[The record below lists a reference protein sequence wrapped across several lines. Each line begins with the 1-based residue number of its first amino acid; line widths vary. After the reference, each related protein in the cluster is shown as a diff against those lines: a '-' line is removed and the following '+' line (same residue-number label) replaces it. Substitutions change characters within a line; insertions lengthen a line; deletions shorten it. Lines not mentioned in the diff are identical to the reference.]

1 MANQTAVATVQ
12 YMPFSTFVS
21 AGPRDSKMI
30 ISQKDMIAYHEHVG
44 EASNSHP
51 PMLDAVTNEFWEHKI
66 VRKSNGADIYRLQ
79 RNVKKR
85 DRLGIYKD
93 GFEKEKACVF
103 KLMVG
108 MSAPFYSPIDMHNQQ
123 IHGQTPPGY
132 STCRFDT
139 EPVPLSTYREAEPDP
154 FHATQQEKDDFWSNG
169 FNREEPESFQAK
181 ENGKRS
187 VDHNSSF
194 THGETDL
201 NQLPAIAQFSTGQGL
216 PYAPVDWPSPGDVWT
231 WRVGRRVTATGFHQ
245 DRFLILPQRLQQKNV
260 PKSFASKPTLARYI
274 QTNFPGM
281 DADAFFAS
289 FSWKIPA
296 LFQPANKVDAASLFE
311 ETPKEVQ
318 TEATAP
324 NDENAKE
331 GNSRYSQRKRN
342 PMPTYDHPVEEPK
355 PKATP
360 RGSGNKKKKG
370 ATTPATGTQSSTK
383 PKPSRQSGRRSSN
396 HQNGGAVDL
405 NNLNKEGEPN
415 TSGRRKK
422 RRANFEEEEDV
433 SIPHIYVSPMNGV
446 LAVSHEPI
454 DVDPIEFDSYLNSL
468 ENLLHESQEDA
479 ARESSSVLVT
489 ASSPMR
495 DYEWAEARMKISS
508 LLEKDL
514 PTLFVSKD
522 AAEIAALATKL
533 RKDPNLSAEEI
544 VRLKLIEE
552 IPTFSEVFQ
561 ENKSVIE
568 EADWFFSALELN
580 KAKVASL
587 KYEYSDL
594 RHKLGSIQVEVDEN
608 SEAIRQID
616 DQIGQ
621 LQARRNELKRY
632 VGSKEKEKVDLSYG
646 QKMVAN
652 SIPKVVQEVQSA
664 NSKKHEWE
672 CKKDNALKCE
682 EEILSKFTPLKGFF
696 L

>member
-1 MANQTAVATVQ
+1 
-12 YMPFSTFVS
+12 
-21 AGPRDSKMI
+21 
-30 ISQKDMIAYHEHVG
+30 
-44 EASNSHP
+44 
-51 PMLDAVTNEFWEHKI
+51 
-66 VRKSNGADIYRLQ
+66 
-79 RNVKKR
+79 
-85 DRLGIYKD
+85 
-93 GFEKEKACVF
+93 
-103 KLMVG
+103 
-108 MSAPFYSPIDMHNQQ
+108 MSSPFYSSTDIHQQQ
-123 IHGQTPPGY
+123 IGQTPPGY
-132 STCRFDT
+132 FTCRFDT

-154 FHATQQEKDDFWSNG
+154 FHATQQEKDDFWNNG

-201 NQLPAIAQFSTGQGL
+201 NQLPAIPQFSTGQGL

-274 QTNFPGM
+274 QTSFPGM

-311 ETPKEVQ
+311 ETPNEVQ
-318 TEATAP
+318 TESAL

-342 PMPTYDHPVEEPK
+342 PMPTYDLVEETK
-355 PKATP
+355 PKA
-360 RGSGNKKKKG
+360 NKKKKG

-396 HQNGGAVDL
+396 QQNGGAVDL
-405 NNLNKEGEPN
+405 NNLNEEGEPN
-415 TSGRRKK
+415 TSGGRRKK
-422 RRANFEEEEDV
+422 RRANVEEEEDV

-454 DVDPIEFDSYLNSL
+454 DVDPVEFDSYLNSL

-479 ARESSSVLVT
+479 ARESSSSVLVT
-489 ASSPMR
+489 SSSPMR
-495 DYEWAEARMKISS
+495 EYEWAEARMKISS

-514 PTLFVSKD
+514 PTLFGSKD

-552 IPTFSEVFQ
+552 ISKFSEVFQ

-568 EADWFFSALELN
+568 EADLFFSALELN

-594 RHKLGSIQVEVDEN
+594 RHKLGSIQMEVDEN

-616 DQIGQ
+616 DKISQ

-632 VGSKEKEKVDLSYG
+632 TGSKEKEKVDLSYG

-652 SIPKVVQEVQSA
+652 SIPKVVKEVQSA

-672 CKKDNALKCE
+672 CKKDNALKRE

>member
-1 MANQTAVATVQ
+1 
-12 YMPFSTFVS
+12 
-21 AGPRDSKMI
+21 
-30 ISQKDMIAYHEHVG
+30 
-44 EASNSHP
+44 
-51 PMLDAVTNEFWEHKI
+51 
-66 VRKSNGADIYRLQ
+66 
-79 RNVKKR
+79 
-85 DRLGIYKD
+85 
-93 GFEKEKACVF
+93 
-103 KLMVG
+103 
-108 MSAPFYSPIDMHNQQ
+108 MSAPFYSTIDMHHQQ
-123 IHGQTPPGY
+123 IHGQTPPG
-132 STCRFDT
+132 FDT

-396 HQNGGAVDL
+396 QQNGGAVDLNNLNKEGEPNTSGRRKKRRANFEEEEDVSIPHIYVSPMNGVLAVSHEPIDVDPSRRCCSTKPKPSRQSGRRSSNQQNGGAVDL

-672 CKKDNALKCE
+672 CKKDNALKHE

>member
-1 MANQTAVATVQ
+1 
-12 YMPFSTFVS
+12 
-21 AGPRDSKMI
+21 
-30 ISQKDMIAYHEHVG
+30 
-44 EASNSHP
+44 
-51 PMLDAVTNEFWEHKI
+51 
-66 VRKSNGADIYRLQ
+66 
-79 RNVKKR
+79 
-85 DRLGIYKD
+85 
-93 GFEKEKACVF
+93 
-103 KLMVG
+103 
-108 MSAPFYSPIDMHNQQ
+108 MSAPFYSPI
-123 IHGQTPPGY
+123 GQTSPG
-132 STCRFDT
+132 FD
-139 EPVPLSTYREAEPDP
+139 AEPEP
-154 FHATQQEKDDFWSNG
+154 FHATQQEKDDFWENG
-169 FNREEPESFQAK
+169 FNREEPPESFQAK

-187 VDHNSSF
+187 VDNNSSF
-194 THGETDL
+194 THGDTDL
-201 NQLPAIAQFSTGQGL
+201 NQLPPIPQFSTGQGL
-216 PYAPVDWPSPGDVWT
+216 PYAPVDWPSRGDVWT
-231 WRVGRRVTATGFHQ
+231 WRVGRKVSATGFHQ
-245 DRFLILPQRLQQKNV
+245 QRFLILPQRLQQKNV

-274 QTNFPGM
+274 QTSFPGM

-311 ETPKEVQ
+311 ETTKEVQ
-318 TEATAP
+318 TEAAP

-342 PMPTYDHPVEEPK
+342 PMPTYDTVEEPK
-355 PKATP
+355 PKPTP

-370 ATTPATGTQSSTK
+370 ATTPAATGTQSSAK
-383 PKPSRQSGRRSSN
+383 QKPSRLSGRRPSKQ
-396 HQNGGAVDL
+396 QNGGAVDL
-405 NNLNKEGEPN
+405 NNLSEEGEPASTGPN

-468 ENLLHESQEDA
+468 ENLLHQGEEDA
-479 ARESSSVLVT
+479 GRVSSSVLVS
-489 ASSPMR
+489 ASSTMR
-495 DYEWAEARMKISS
+495 EYEWAEARMKISS

-514 PTLFVSKD
+514 TTLFCSKD

-552 IPTFSEVFQ
+552 ISTFSEVFQ
-561 ENKSVIE
+561 ENKGVIE
-568 EADWFFSALELN
+568 EADRFFSSLELN

-594 RHKLGSIQVEVDEN
+594 RHKLGSIQMEVDEN
-608 SEAIRQID
+608 AEVIRQID
-616 DQIGQ
+616 DRIAQ
-621 LQARRNELKRY
+621 LQARRDELKRY
-632 VGSKEKEKVDLSYG
+632 LGSKEKEKVDLSYG

-652 SIPKVVQEVQSA
+652 SIPKVVQEVQGA

-672 CKKDNALKCE
+672 CKKDNALKRG

>member
-1 MANQTAVATVQ
+1 
-12 YMPFSTFVS
+12 
-21 AGPRDSKMI
+21 
-30 ISQKDMIAYHEHVG
+30 
-44 EASNSHP
+44 
-51 PMLDAVTNEFWEHKI
+51 
-66 VRKSNGADIYRLQ
+66 
-79 RNVKKR
+79 
-85 DRLGIYKD
+85 
-93 GFEKEKACVF
+93 
-103 KLMVG
+103 
-108 MSAPFYSPIDMHNQQ
+108 MSAPFYSSIEIHQQQ
-123 IHGQTPPGY
+123 IGQTPPG
-132 STCRFDT
+132 FDT

-154 FHATQQEKDDFWSNG
+154 FHATQQEKDDFWNNG
-169 FNREEPESFQAK
+169 FNREEPESFQPK

-201 NQLPAIAQFSTGQGL
+201 NQLPAIPQFSTGQGL

-274 QTNFPGM
+274 QTSFPGM

-296 LFQPANKVDAASLFE
+296 LFQPANKVDAESLFE

-318 TEATAP
+318 TEAAL

-342 PMPTYDHPVEEPK
+342 PMPTYDLVEETK
-355 PKATP
+355 PKA
-360 RGSGNKKKKG
+360 NKKKKG

-405 NNLNKEGEPN
+405 NNLNEEGEPN
-415 TSGRRKK
+415 TSGGRRKK

-454 DVDPIEFDSYLNSL
+454 DVDPVEFDSYLNSL
-468 ENLLHESQEDA
+468 ENLLHECQEDA
-479 ARESSSVLVT
+479 SRESSSSVLVT
-489 ASSPMR
+489 SSSPMR
-495 DYEWAEARMKISS
+495 EYEWAEVRMKISS

-514 PTLFVSKD
+514 PALFISKD

-568 EADWFFSALELN
+568 EADLFFSALELN

-587 KYEYSDL
+587 KYEYGDL
-594 RHKLGSIQVEVDEN
+594 RHKLGSIQMEVDEN

-616 DQIGQ
+616 DQISQ

-632 VGSKEKEKVDLSYG
+632 TGSKEKEKVDLSYG

-652 SIPKVVQEVQSA
+652 SIPKVVKEVQSA

-672 CKKDNALKCE
+672 CKKDNALKRE
-682 EEILSKFTPLKGFF
+682 EEILSKFIPLKGFF

>member
-1 MANQTAVATVQ
+1 
-12 YMPFSTFVS
+12 
-21 AGPRDSKMI
+21 
-30 ISQKDMIAYHEHVG
+30 
-44 EASNSHP
+44 
-51 PMLDAVTNEFWEHKI
+51 
-66 VRKSNGADIYRLQ
+66 
-79 RNVKKR
+79 
-85 DRLGIYKD
+85 
-93 GFEKEKACVF
+93 
-103 KLMVG
+103 
-108 MSAPFYSPIDMHNQQ
+108 MSSPFYSPTNMQQ
-123 IHGQTPPGY
+123 DIGQSPPGFDTEPVPV
-132 STCRFDT
+132 STYQDT
-139 EPVPLSTYREAEPDP
+139 EPVPLSTYHENEQDQPQ
-154 FHATQQEKDDFWSNG
+154 ATQQELDDFWENG
-169 FNREEPESFQAK
+169 FNREEAIQKPEPLSQTK

-187 VDHNSSF
+187 VDNSSF

-201 NQLPAIAQFSTGQGL
+201 NELPAIPPVSTGQGP

-231 WRVGRRVTATGFHQ
+231 WRVGRRVTALGFHQ

-260 PKSFASKPTLARYI
+260 PKTFASKPALARYI
-274 QTNFPGM
+274 QMNFPEM

-296 LFQPANKVDAASLFE
+296 LFQPADKVDAASLFE
-311 ETPKEVQ
+311 ETPKEAK
-318 TEATAP
+318 TEASAQ
-324 NDENAKE
+324 NDENVKE

-342 PMPTYDHPVEEPK
+342 PMPTFDPIVEK
-355 PKATP
+355 PKVT
-360 RGSGNKKKKG
+360 KKKKG
-370 ATTPATGTQSSTK
+370 PKTPGKTGPPQSSTK
-383 PKPSRQSGRRSSN
+383 PKPSRQSSRRPSN
-396 HQNGGAVDL
+396 QQSGGAVEL
-405 NNLNKEGEPN
+405 NRQNEGEEGGAATGPN
-415 TSGRRKK
+415 TSGGTRRKK
-422 RRANFEEEEDV
+422 QRRVNLEEEDV

-468 ENLLHESQEDA
+468 ENLLHQGPEDA
-479 ARESSSVLVT
+479 AGRESSNVLVS

-495 DYEWAEARMKISS
+495 EYEWAEARMKISS
-508 LLEKDL
+508 LLEKDF

-561 ENKSVIE
+561 ENKAVIE
-568 EADWFFSALELN
+568 EADRFFSALELN

-594 RHKLGSIQVEVDEN
+594 KHKLGSIHMEVDEN

-616 DQIGQ
+616 EQIAQ
-621 LQARRNELKRY
+621 LQARRAELKKY
-632 VGSKEKEKVDLSYG
+632 IGSKEKEKVDLSYG

-652 SIPKVVQEVQSA
+652 SIPKVVQEVQAA
-664 NSKKHEWE
+664 NSKKPEWE
-672 CKKDNALKCE
+672 CKKENALKRE

>member
-1 MANQTAVATVQ
+1 
-12 YMPFSTFVS
+12 
-21 AGPRDSKMI
+21 
-30 ISQKDMIAYHEHVG
+30 
-44 EASNSHP
+44 
-51 PMLDAVTNEFWEHKI
+51 
-66 VRKSNGADIYRLQ
+66 
-79 RNVKKR
+79 
-85 DRLGIYKD
+85 
-93 GFEKEKACVF
+93 
-103 KLMVG
+103 
-108 MSAPFYSPIDMHNQQ
+108 
-123 IHGQTPPGY
+123 
-132 STCRFDT
+132 
-139 EPVPLSTYREAEPDP
+139 
-154 FHATQQEKDDFWSNG
+154 
-169 FNREEPESFQAK
+169 
-181 ENGKRS
+181 
-187 VDHNSSF
+187 
-194 THGETDL
+194 
-201 NQLPAIAQFSTGQGL
+201 
-216 PYAPVDWPSPGDVWT
+216 
-231 WRVGRRVTATGFHQ
+231 
-245 DRFLILPQRLQQKNV
+245 
-260 PKSFASKPTLARYI
+260 
-274 QTNFPGM
+274 
-281 DADAFFAS
+281 
-289 FSWKIPA
+289 
-296 LFQPANKVDAASLFE
+296 
-311 ETPKEVQ
+311 
-318 TEATAP
+318 
-324 NDENAKE
+324 
-331 GNSRYSQRKRN
+331 
-342 PMPTYDHPVEEPK
+342 MPTYDHPVEEPK

-396 HQNGGAVDL
+396 QQNGGAVDL

-632 VGSKEKEKVDLSYG
+632 IGSKEKEKVDLSYG

-672 CKKDNALKCE
+672 CKKDNALKRE
-682 EEILSKFTPLKGFF
+682 AEILSKFTPLKGFF

>member
-1 MANQTAVATVQ
+1 MLSSRRLAGRSLLSSSLPTKVRHCCSWLAYKVHVCNN
-12 YMPFSTFVS
+12 FS
-21 AGPRDSKMI
+21 
-30 ISQKDMIAYHEHVG
+30 
-44 EASNSHP
+44 
-51 PMLDAVTNEFWEHKI
+51 
-66 VRKSNGADIYRLQ
+66 
-79 RNVKKR
+79 
-85 DRLGIYKD
+85 
-93 GFEKEKACVF
+93 
-103 KLMVG
+103 
-108 MSAPFYSPIDMHNQQ
+108 
-123 IHGQTPPGY
+123 
-132 STCRFDT
+132 
-139 EPVPLSTYREAEPDP
+139 
-154 FHATQQEKDDFWSNG
+154 
-169 FNREEPESFQAK
+169 
-181 ENGKRS
+181 S
-187 VDHNSSF
+187 V
-194 THGETDL
+194 
-201 NQLPAIAQFSTGQGL
+201 
-216 PYAPVDWPSPGDVWT
+216 V
-231 WRVGRRVTATGFHQ
+231 
-245 DRFLILPQRLQQKNV
+245 
-260 PKSFASKPTLARYI
+260 
-274 QTNFPGM
+274 
-281 DADAFFAS
+281 
-289 FSWKIPA
+289 
-296 LFQPANKVDAASLFE
+296 VDAESLFE

-318 TEATAP
+318 TEAAL

-342 PMPTYDHPVEEPK
+342 PMPTYDLVEETK
-355 PKATP
+355 PKA
-360 RGSGNKKKKG
+360 NKKKKG

-405 NNLNKEGEPN
+405 NNLNEEGEPN
-415 TSGRRKK
+415 TSGGRRKK

-454 DVDPIEFDSYLNSL
+454 DVDPVEFDSYLNSL
-468 ENLLHESQEDA
+468 ENLLHECQEDA
-479 ARESSSVLVT
+479 SRESSSSVLVT
-489 ASSPMR
+489 SSSPMR
-495 DYEWAEARMKISS
+495 EYEWAEVRMKISS

-514 PTLFVSKD
+514 PALFISKD

-568 EADWFFSALELN
+568 EADLFFSALELN

-587 KYEYSDL
+587 KYEYGDL
-594 RHKLGSIQVEVDEN
+594 RHKLGSIQMEVDEN

-616 DQIGQ
+616 DQISQ

-632 VGSKEKEKVDLSYG
+632 TGSKEKEKVDLSYG

-652 SIPKVVQEVQSA
+652 SIPKVVKEVQSA

-672 CKKDNALKCE
+672 CKKDNALKRE
-682 EEILSKFTPLKGFF
+682 EEILSKFIPLKGFF

>member
-1 MANQTAVATVQ
+1 
-12 YMPFSTFVS
+12 
-21 AGPRDSKMI
+21 
-30 ISQKDMIAYHEHVG
+30 
-44 EASNSHP
+44 
-51 PMLDAVTNEFWEHKI
+51 
-66 VRKSNGADIYRLQ
+66 
-79 RNVKKR
+79 
-85 DRLGIYKD
+85 
-93 GFEKEKACVF
+93 
-103 KLMVG
+103 
-108 MSAPFYSPIDMHNQQ
+108 MSAPFYSSIDIHQQQ
-123 IHGQTPPGY
+123 IGQTPPGFDTEPVPI
-132 STCRFDT
+132 STYQDT

-154 FHATQQEKDDFWSNG
+154 FHATQQEKDDFWDNG
-169 FNREEPESFQAK
+169 FNREEPEHFQPK

-201 NQLPAIAQFSTGQGL
+201 NQLPAIPQFSTGQGL

-260 PKSFASKPTLARYI
+260 PKSFASKPTLSRYI
-274 QTNFPGM
+274 QTSFPGM
-281 DADAFFAS
+281 DANAFFAS

-311 ETPKEVQ
+311 ETPNEVQ
-318 TEATAP
+318 TESAL

-342 PMPTYDHPVEEPK
+342 PMPTYDLVEETK
-355 PKATP
+355 PKA
-360 RGSGNKKKKG
+360 NKKKKG

-383 PKPSRQSGRRSSN
+383 PKPSRQSERRSAN

-405 NNLNKEGEPN
+405 NHLNEEGEPN
-415 TSGRRKK
+415 TSGSRRKK
-422 RRANFEEEEDV
+422 RRANVEEEEDV

-454 DVDPIEFDSYLNSL
+454 DVDPVEFDSYLNSL
-468 ENLLHESQEDA
+468 ENLLHESQKDA
-479 ARESSSVLVT
+479 ARESSSSVLVT
-489 ASSPMR
+489 SSSPMR
-495 DYEWAEARMKISS
+495 EYEWAEVRMKISS

-514 PTLFVSKD
+514 PTLFISKD

-552 IPTFSEVFQ
+552 ISKFSEVFQ

-568 EADWFFSALELN
+568 EADGFFSALELN

-594 RHKLGSIQVEVDEN
+594 RHKLGSIQMEVDEN

-616 DQIGQ
+616 DKISQ

-632 VGSKEKEKVDLSYG
+632 TGSKEREKVDLSYG

-672 CKKDNALKCE
+672 CKKDNALKRE
-682 EEILSKFTPLKGFF
+682 EEILSKFIPLKGFF

>member
-1 MANQTAVATVQ
+1 
-12 YMPFSTFVS
+12 
-21 AGPRDSKMI
+21 
-30 ISQKDMIAYHEHVG
+30 
-44 EASNSHP
+44 
-51 PMLDAVTNEFWEHKI
+51 
-66 VRKSNGADIYRLQ
+66 
-79 RNVKKR
+79 
-85 DRLGIYKD
+85 
-93 GFEKEKACVF
+93 
-103 KLMVG
+103 
-108 MSAPFYSPIDMHNQQ
+108 MSSPFYSPQQ
-123 IHGQTPPGY
+123 DLGQSPPGFDNEPVPV
-132 STCRFDT
+132 STYQDT
-139 EPVPLSTYREAEPDP
+139 EPVPLSTYHETEPNQP
-154 FHATQQEKDDFWSNG
+154 QATQQELDDFWENG
-169 FNREEPESFQAK
+169 FNREEAIQEPEPPK

-187 VDHNSSF
+187 VDNSSF

-201 NQLPAIAQFSTGQGL
+201 NQLPAIPPVSTGQGP

-231 WRVGRRVTATGFHQ
+231 WRVGRRVTALGFHQ

-260 PKSFASKPTLARYI
+260 PKSFASKPALARYI
-274 QTNFPGM
+274 QMSFPDM

-296 LFQPANKVDAASLFE
+296 LFQPADKVDAASLFE
-311 ETPKEVQ
+311 ETPKEVK
-318 TEATAP
+318 TEGASAT
-324 NDENAKE
+324 NVENGKE

-342 PMPTYDHPVEEPK
+342 PMPTFESVVEK
-355 PKATP
+355 PKVI
-360 RGSGNKKKKG
+360 KKKKG
-370 ATTPATGTQSSTK
+370 AKTPGSTGPQSSTK
-383 PKPSRQSGRRSSN
+383 PKPSRQSSRRPSN
-396 HQNGGAVDL
+396 QQSGGAVEL
-405 NNLNKEGEPN
+405 NLQNEEEEGGAAAAATAPN

-422 RRANFEEEEDV
+422 RRVNVEEEDV

-468 ENLLHESQEDA
+468 ENLLHQGPDDDA
-479 ARESSSVLVT
+479 AGRESSSSVLVR

-495 DYEWAEARMKISS
+495 EYEWAEARMKISS
-508 LLEKDL
+508 LLEKDF

-561 ENKSVIE
+561 ENKAVIE
-568 EADWFFSALELN
+568 EADRFFSALELN

-594 RHKLGSIQVEVDEN
+594 KHKLGSIQMEVDEN

-616 DQIGQ
+616 EQIAQ
-621 LQARRNELKRY
+621 LQARRTELKKY
-632 VGSKEKEKVDLSYG
+632 IGSKEKEKVDLSYG

-652 SIPKVVQEVQSA
+652 SIPKVVQEVQAA
-664 NSKKHEWE
+664 NSKKPEWE
-672 CKKDNALKCE
+672 CKKENALKRE
-682 EEILSKFTPLKGFF
+682 EEILSKFNPLKGFF

>member
-1 MANQTAVATVQ
+1 M
-12 YMPFSTFVS
+12 
-21 AGPRDSKMI
+21 
-30 ISQKDMIAYHEHVG
+30 
-44 EASNSHP
+44 
-51 PMLDAVTNEFWEHKI
+51 
-66 VRKSNGADIYRLQ
+66 
-79 RNVKKR
+79 
-85 DRLGIYKD
+85 
-93 GFEKEKACVF
+93 
-103 KLMVG
+103 
-108 MSAPFYSPIDMHNQQ
+108 
-123 IHGQTPPGY
+123 
-132 STCRFDT
+132 
-139 EPVPLSTYREAEPDP
+139 
-154 FHATQQEKDDFWSNG
+154 
-169 FNREEPESFQAK
+169 
-181 ENGKRS
+181 
-187 VDHNSSF
+187 
-194 THGETDL
+194 
-201 NQLPAIAQFSTGQGL
+201 
-216 PYAPVDWPSPGDVWT
+216 
-231 WRVGRRVTATGFHQ
+231 
-245 DRFLILPQRLQQKNV
+245 
-260 PKSFASKPTLARYI
+260 
-274 QTNFPGM
+274 
-281 DADAFFAS
+281 
-289 FSWKIPA
+289 
-296 LFQPANKVDAASLFE
+296 
-311 ETPKEVQ
+311 
-318 TEATAP
+318 
-324 NDENAKE
+324 
-331 GNSRYSQRKRN
+331 
-342 PMPTYDHPVEEPK
+342 
-355 PKATP
+355 
-360 RGSGNKKKKG
+360 
-370 ATTPATGTQSSTK
+370 
-383 PKPSRQSGRRSSN
+383 
-396 HQNGGAVDL
+396 DL
-405 NNLNKEGEPN
+405 NNLNEEGEPN
-415 TSGRRKK
+415 TCGRRKK

-489 ASSPMR
+489 ASSPMKE
-495 DYEWAEARMKISS
+495 YEWAEARMKISS

-552 IPTFSEVFQ
+552 IQTFSEVFQ

-632 VGSKEKEKVDLSYG
+632 IGSKEKEKVDLSYG

-672 CKKDNALKCE
+672 CKKDNALKRE
-682 EEILSKFTPLKGFF
+682 AEILSKFTPLKGFF

>member
-1 MANQTAVATVQ
+1 
-12 YMPFSTFVS
+12 
-21 AGPRDSKMI
+21 
-30 ISQKDMIAYHEHVG
+30 
-44 EASNSHP
+44 
-51 PMLDAVTNEFWEHKI
+51 
-66 VRKSNGADIYRLQ
+66 
-79 RNVKKR
+79 
-85 DRLGIYKD
+85 
-93 GFEKEKACVF
+93 
-103 KLMVG
+103 
-108 MSAPFYSPIDMHNQQ
+108 MSAPFYSSIDIHQQQ
-123 IHGQTPPGY
+123 IGQTPPGFDAEPVPV
-132 STCRFDT
+132 STYQDT

-154 FHATQQEKDDFWSNG
+154 FHATQQEKDDFWNNG
-169 FNREEPESFQAK
+169 FNREEPESFQRK

-201 NQLPAIAQFSTGQGL
+201 NQLPAIPQFSTGQGL
-216 PYAPVDWPSPGDVWT
+216 PYAPVDWPSSGDVWT

-274 QTNFPGM
+274 QTSFPGM
-281 DADAFFAS
+281 DADGFFAS

-318 TEATAP
+318 TEAAL

-342 PMPTYDHPVEEPK
+342 PMPTYDPVEEPK
-355 PKATP
+355 PKPTP

-383 PKPSRQSGRRSSN
+383 PKPSRQSGRRSAN

-405 NNLNKEGEPN
+405 NNLNEEGEPN
-415 TSGRRKK
+415 TSGGRRKK

-454 DVDPIEFDSYLNSL
+454 DVDPVEFDSYLNSL

-479 ARESSSVLVT
+479 ARESSSSVLVT

-495 DYEWAEARMKISS
+495 EYEWAEARMKISS

-514 PTLFVSKD
+514 PTLFGSKD

-552 IPTFSEVFQ
+552 ISKFSEVFQ

-568 EADWFFSALELN
+568 EADVFFSALELN

-594 RHKLGSIQVEVDEN
+594 RHKLGSIQMEVDEN

-616 DQIGQ
+616 DQISQ

-632 VGSKEKEKVDLSYG
+632 TGSKEKEKVDLSYG

-672 CKKDNALKCE
+672 CKKDNALKRE

>member
-1 MANQTAVATVQ
+1 
-12 YMPFSTFVS
+12 
-21 AGPRDSKMI
+21 
-30 ISQKDMIAYHEHVG
+30 
-44 EASNSHP
+44 
-51 PMLDAVTNEFWEHKI
+51 
-66 VRKSNGADIYRLQ
+66 
-79 RNVKKR
+79 
-85 DRLGIYKD
+85 
-93 GFEKEKACVF
+93 
-103 KLMVG
+103 
-108 MSAPFYSPIDMHNQQ
+108 MSAPFYSPIDMH
-123 IHGQTPPGY
+123 QTLPG
-132 STCRFDT
+132 FDT

-154 FHATQQEKDDFWSNG
+154 FHATQQEKDDFWENG
-169 FNREEPESFQAK
+169 FNREEPEPSFQAK

-187 VDHNSSF
+187 VDKNSSSF

-201 NQLPAIAQFSTGQGL
+201 NQLPAIPQFSTGQGP

-260 PKSFASKPTLARYI
+260 PKSFASKPNLARYI
-274 QTNFPGM
+274 QTSFPDM

-318 TEATAP
+318 TEAAP
-324 NDENAKE
+324 NGENAKE

-342 PMPTYDHPVEEPK
+342 PMPTYDPVEEPK
-355 PKATP
+355 PKPTP

-383 PKPSRQSGRRSSN
+383 PKASRQSGRRSSN
-396 HQNGGAVDL
+396 QQNGGAVDL
-405 NNLNKEGEPN
+405 NNLNNEGGEPASTGPN

-454 DVDPIEFDSYLNSL
+454 DVDPVEFDSYLNSL

-479 ARESSSVLVT
+479 GRGSSSVLVS

-495 DYEWAEARMKISS
+495 EYEWAEARMKISS

-514 PTLFVSKD
+514 PTLFGSKD

-594 RHKLGSIQVEVDEN
+594 RHKLGSIQMEVDEN
-608 SEAIRQID
+608 AEAIRQID
-616 DQIGQ
+616 DQIAQ
-621 LQARRNELKRY
+621 LQARRDELKRY
-632 VGSKEKEKVDLSYG
+632 IGSKEKEKVDLSYG

-652 SIPKVVQEVQSA
+652 SIPKVVQEVQAA

-672 CKKDNALKCE
+672 CKKDNALKRE
-682 EEILSKFTPLKGFF
+682 VEILSKFTPLKGFF

>member
-1 MANQTAVATVQ
+1 
-12 YMPFSTFVS
+12 
-21 AGPRDSKMI
+21 
-30 ISQKDMIAYHEHVG
+30 
-44 EASNSHP
+44 
-51 PMLDAVTNEFWEHKI
+51 
-66 VRKSNGADIYRLQ
+66 
-79 RNVKKR
+79 
-85 DRLGIYKD
+85 
-93 GFEKEKACVF
+93 
-103 KLMVG
+103 
-108 MSAPFYSPIDMHNQQ
+108 MSAPFYSSIEIHQQQ
-123 IHGQTPPGY
+123 IGQTPPG
-132 STCRFDT
+132 FDT

-154 FHATQQEKDDFWSNG
+154 FHATQQEKDDFWNNG
-169 FNREEPESFQAK
+169 FNREEPESFQPK

-201 NQLPAIAQFSTGQGL
+201 NQLPAIPQFSTGQGL

-274 QTNFPGM
+274 QTSFPGM

-296 LFQPANKVDAASLFE
+296 LFQPANKVDAESLFE

-318 TEATAP
+318 TEAAL

-342 PMPTYDHPVEEPK
+342 PMPTYDLVEETK
-355 PKATP
+355 PKA
-360 RGSGNKKKKG
+360 NKKKKG

-405 NNLNKEGEPN
+405 NNLNEEGEPN
-415 TSGRRKK
+415 TSGGRRKK

-454 DVDPIEFDSYLNSL
+454 DVDPVELDSYLNSL
-468 ENLLHESQEDA
+468 ENLLHECQEDA
-479 ARESSSVLVT
+479 SRESSSSVLVT
-489 ASSPMR
+489 SSSPMR
-495 DYEWAEARMKISS
+495 EYEWAEVRMKISS

-514 PTLFVSKD
+514 PALFISKD

-568 EADWFFSALELN
+568 EADLFFSALELN

-587 KYEYSDL
+587 KYEYGDL
-594 RHKLGSIQVEVDEN
+594 RHKLGSIQMEVDEN

-616 DQIGQ
+616 DQISQ

-632 VGSKEKEKVDLSYG
+632 TGSKEKEKVDLSYG

-652 SIPKVVQEVQSA
+652 SIPKVVKEVQSA

-672 CKKDNALKCE
+672 CKKDNALKRE
-682 EEILSKFTPLKGFF
+682 EEILSKFIPLKGFF

>member
-1 MANQTAVATVQ
+1 
-12 YMPFSTFVS
+12 
-21 AGPRDSKMI
+21 
-30 ISQKDMIAYHEHVG
+30 
-44 EASNSHP
+44 
-51 PMLDAVTNEFWEHKI
+51 
-66 VRKSNGADIYRLQ
+66 
-79 RNVKKR
+79 
-85 DRLGIYKD
+85 
-93 GFEKEKACVF
+93 
-103 KLMVG
+103 
-108 MSAPFYSPIDMHNQQ
+108 MSSPFYSSTDIHQQQ
-123 IHGQTPPGY
+123 IGQTPPG
-132 STCRFDT
+132 FDT

-154 FHATQQEKDDFWSNG
+154 FHATQQEKDDFWNNG

-201 NQLPAIAQFSTGQGL
+201 NQLPAIPQFSTGQGL

-274 QTNFPGM
+274 QTSFPGM

-311 ETPKEVQ
+311 ETPNEVQ
-318 TEATAP
+318 TESAL

-342 PMPTYDHPVEEPK
+342 PMPTYDLVEETK
-355 PKATP
+355 PKA
-360 RGSGNKKKKG
+360 NKKKKG

-396 HQNGGAVDL
+396 QQNGGAVDL
-405 NNLNKEGEPN
+405 NNLNEEGEPN
-415 TSGRRKK
+415 TSGGRRKK
-422 RRANFEEEEDV
+422 RRANVEEEEDV

-454 DVDPIEFDSYLNSL
+454 DVDPVEFDSYLNSL

-479 ARESSSVLVT
+479 ARESSSSVLVT
-489 ASSPMR
+489 SSSPMR
-495 DYEWAEARMKISS
+495 EYEWAEARMKISS

-514 PTLFVSKD
+514 PTLFGSKD

-552 IPTFSEVFQ
+552 ISKFSEVFQ

-568 EADWFFSALELN
+568 EADLFFSALELN

-594 RHKLGSIQVEVDEN
+594 RHKLGSIQMEVDEN

-616 DQIGQ
+616 DKISQ

-632 VGSKEKEKVDLSYG
+632 TGSKEKEKVDLSYG

-652 SIPKVVQEVQSA
+652 SIPKVVKEVQSA

-672 CKKDNALKCE
+672 CKKDNALKRE